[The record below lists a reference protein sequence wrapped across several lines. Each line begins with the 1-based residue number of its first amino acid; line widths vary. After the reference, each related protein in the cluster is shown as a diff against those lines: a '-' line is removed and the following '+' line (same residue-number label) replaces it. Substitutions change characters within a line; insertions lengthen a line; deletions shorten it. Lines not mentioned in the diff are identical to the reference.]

1 MGTATTTDRRHA
13 RTPAA
18 DPLLQNDSGVTASPW
33 MHHATAAS
41 RRASSLRP
49 PLGDDVRCDVC
60 VIGAGLAGLSTAYRL
75 ARAGKSVIVL
85 DDGPVAGG
93 ESSRT
98 TAFLNKYPDDGLS
111 DLAAKHNEQTA
122 AKVVESFTE
131 AINFIE
137 QVCADE
143 RLEQTFT
150 RQPNYLFVA
159 PEGSRGQD
167 YLDKE
172 MDVARRIGWRQMSFV
187 ERAPIPG
194 RDTGRALRIEDE
206 GCVHAG
212 RYLDGLAAAAERHGA
227 RIYCDTHASEVT
239 GSKEA
244 CVKTGS
250 GRTVRCDWI
259 VVCTNASIMFP
270 LPELVLVDSREV
282 PYRTYVVGID
292 IADADVADAQF
303 EDTAEPYHYV
313 RPQKLFGED
322 GREEKILIV
331 GGEDVLVGREGSDD
345 PARFVRLEEWARQH
359 WPGLGTRRY
368 AWSGQVFEPFD
379 GIAFIGKNPG
389 SDDNVLICTGDSG
402 QGFMHGTVGAL
413 ILADRIL
420 GHERPYADIYD
431 PRRLTPK
438 AAGSMLKD
446 LAKAA
451 AQYKDYVTPGEVTE
465 ESQIAAGNGAV
476 VRKGLS
482 KIAVYRDESGAFHR
496 CSAVCTH
503 AGGIVH
509 WNAMEKSWDCPV
521 HGSRFDARDGRCVT
535 SPANSGLKQVD

>member
-1 MGTATTTDRRHA
+1 MADLTTTRLRDA

-18 DPLLQNDSGVTASPW
+18 DPLLQNDSGFTASPW
-33 MHHATAAS
+33 MYHVTAAS
-41 RRASSLRP
+41 RRAAGMRP
-49 PLGDDVRCDVC
+49 PLEADARCDVC
-60 VIGAGLAGLSTAYRL
+60 VIGAGIAGLSTAYRL
-75 ARAGKSVIVL
+75 AKAGKSVIVL

-122 AKVVESFTE
+122 AKVVESFSE

-143 RLEQTFT
+143 QLERTFV

-159 PEGSRGQD
+159 PGSSRSQD

-172 MDVARRIGWRQMSFV
+172 MELARQIGWRQISFV
-187 ERAPIPG
+187 ERAPMPG
-194 RDTGRALRIEDE
+194 RDTGRAIRIEEE

-212 RYLDGLAAAAERHGA
+212 RYLEGLAAAAEKHGA
-227 RIYCDTHASEVT
+227 RIHCDTHADEVT
-239 GSKEA
+239 GGEGA
-244 CVKTGS
+244 CVKTAAGK
-250 GRTVRCDWI
+250 TVRCDWI

-270 LPELVLVDSREV
+270 LPELVLVDSREA
-282 PYRTYVVGID
+282 PYRTYVVGIE
-292 IADADVADAQF
+292 IGGAEVADAQF
-303 EDTAEPYHYV
+303 EDTADPYHYV
-313 RPQKLFGED
+313 RPQKLLGES
-322 GREEKILIV
+322 GQEESILIV

-359 WPGLGTRRY
+359 WPDLGARRY

-389 SDDNVLICTGDSG
+389 SDDNVLICSGDSG
-402 QGFMHGTVGAL
+402 QGFMHGTVAAL

-420 GHERPYADIYD
+420 GRERPYADIYD
-431 PRRLTPK
+431 PKRLAPR
-438 AAGSMLKD
+438 AAGVMLKD
-446 LAKAA
+446 IAKAA
-451 AQYKDYVTPGEVTE
+451 AQYKDYVTPGEVSE
-465 ESQIAAGNGAV
+465 ESEIASGRGAV
-476 VRKGLS
+476 LRKGLS

-521 HGSRFDARDGRCVT
+521 HGSRFDPRDGRCIT
-535 SPANSGLKQVD
+535 SPANSGLKQVE